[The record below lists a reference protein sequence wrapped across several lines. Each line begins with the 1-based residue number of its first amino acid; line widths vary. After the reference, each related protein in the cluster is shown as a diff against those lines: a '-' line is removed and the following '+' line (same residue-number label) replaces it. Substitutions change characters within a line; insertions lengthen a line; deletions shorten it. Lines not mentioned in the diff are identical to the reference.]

1 MISIIVPV
9 YNAEHFL
16 KECIESVIRQTYDDW
31 ELILVN
37 DGSTDMSEEIIKI
50 YLKDNRIK
58 YYFKDNSGVTETRW
72 IGVEHANGSIVMFID
87 ADDIIVDNALKF
99 VSENFNNDI
108 DILSFEMQS
117 FKNRKEIRPLDDKWT
132 ITNVDKDR
140 VKICD
145 SILSGK
151 MLSCVWGGAYRLS
164 VIRDCKDIF
173 CNGLRIAEDTM
184 FNLELAARKPIRVCK
199 TSAKIYCYRFN
210 ESSVTRSVNEN
221 RFNAVKG
228 AIDYLDGFKQRN
240 PILSI
245 AIGNAIAFR
254 TLLLWSTFMFNPN
267 NNYYRNKQLR
277 RKMRYLYPK
286 AFRKLYPYLK
296 AFLFI
301 DLFLGH
307 RLCQGILSRHK

>member
-151 MLSCVWGGAYRLS
+151 MLSCVWGGS
-164 VIRDCKDIF
+164 V
-173 CNGLRIAEDTM
+173 
-184 FNLELAARKPIRVCK
+184 
-199 TSAKIYCYRFN
+199 
-210 ESSVTRSVNEN
+210 
-221 RFNAVKG
+221 
-228 AIDYLDGFKQRN
+228 
-240 PILSI
+240 
-245 AIGNAIAFR
+245 
-254 TLLLWSTFMFNPN
+254 
-267 NNYYRNKQLR
+267 
-277 RKMRYLYPK
+277 
-286 AFRKLYPYLK
+286 
-296 AFLFI
+296 
-301 DLFLGH
+301 
-307 RLCQGILSRHK
+307 